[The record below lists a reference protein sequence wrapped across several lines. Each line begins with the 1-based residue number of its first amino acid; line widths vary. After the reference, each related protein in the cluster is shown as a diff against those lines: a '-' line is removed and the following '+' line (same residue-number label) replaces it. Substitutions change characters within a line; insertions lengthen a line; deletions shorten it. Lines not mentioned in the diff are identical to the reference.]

1 MRPSLVDAGIL
12 TERPLRLQ
20 GARPIAARRPGPG
33 LPLPRLG
40 DRIEFLDGASP
51 LPFSSEE
58 DIMKGDPKLIKVL
71 NSLLADELT
80 AINQYMVHSEMCDNW
95 GYDKLHKTI
104 EKRAIDEMK
113 HAEKLIGRILFLEG
127 LPIVSDLKK
136 LFIGADV
143 PKMFASDHKA
153 EDGAIKSYNE
163 AIILAGSLKDYATR
177 EILESILKD
186 EDAHIDGI
194 EEVLDQIG
202 QMGLQIF
209 LTTQVG

>member
-1 MRPSLVDAGIL
+1 L
-12 TERPLRLQ
+12 
-20 GARPIAARRPGPG
+20 
-33 LPLPRLG
+33 
-40 DRIEFLDGASP
+40 
-51 LPFSSEE
+51 EE
-58 DIMKGDPKLIKVL
+58 DIMKGDPKLIKAL
-71 NSLLADELT
+71 NALLADELT

-95 GYDKLHKTI
+95 GYDKLHKAI

-136 LFIGADV
+136 LFIGADI
-143 PKMFASDHKA
+143 PKMFTNDHAA
-153 EDGAIKSYNE
+153 EAGAIKSYND
-163 AIILAGSLKDYATR
+163 AIILAGNLKDYATR

-186 EDAHIDGI
+186 EDAHIDAI
-194 EEVLDQIG
+194 EEVQDQIG